1 LLYNNNNKNL
11 HNNVYM
17 YSAYKYIYIPPPNPI
32 KKSAA
37 AILVCNS
44 LGNIC
49 FVHVLQSLNDSFPAA
64 NGIAVPPGSGQ
75 RKLDNTNSILQI
87 LLMLDGGQSYV
98 CNLIYY

>member
-1 LLYNNNNKNL
+1 MHINKCI
-11 HNNVYM
+11 
-17 YSAYKYIYIPPPNPI
+17 YIYIYIYTTPQPNK
-32 KKSAA
+32 KKSVV

-44 LGNIC
+44 LGTIC

-87 LLMLDGGQSYV
+87 LLMLYGGQYIR
-98 CNLIYY
+98 L